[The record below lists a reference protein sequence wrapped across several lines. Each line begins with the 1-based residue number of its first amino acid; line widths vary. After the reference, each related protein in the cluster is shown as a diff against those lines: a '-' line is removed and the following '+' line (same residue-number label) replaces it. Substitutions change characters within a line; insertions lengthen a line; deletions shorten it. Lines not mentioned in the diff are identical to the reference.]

1 MINRGPFSY
10 ETNVK
15 WTDGKAG
22 VIAGPGVPQVRFGAP
37 LEFGGEGQSWT
48 PEHFYL
54 AAAEACLMNTFLS
67 VAEASGLAIE
77 SYASSARSKLEWV
90 EGSGFRMT
98 GIEITPEIRVSS
110 EAVVEKATRLI
121 QKAEKLC
128 LVARSMT
135 ANVVIF
141 PKIEVAVAEPALA
154 RK

>member
-1 MINRGPFSY
+1 MMNRGPFSY

-15 WTDGKAG
+15 WVEGKAG
-22 VIAGPGVPQVRFGAP
+22 VIAGLGVPPVSFAAP
-37 LEFGGEGQSWT
+37 PEFGGAGQSWT

-77 SYASSARSKLEWV
+77 SYVSDARATLEWV

-98 GIEITPEIRVSS
+98 RIEITPKIRVAS
-110 EAVVEKATRLI
+110 EAVFEKTTRLI

-135 ANVVIF
+135 ATIVVS
-141 PKIEVAVAEPALA
+141 PQIEVAILEPALA

>member
-1 MINRGPFSY
+1 MMNRGPFLY

-15 WTDGKAG
+15 WVEGKAG
-22 VIAGPGVPQVRFGAP
+22 VIAGLGVPPVPFGAP
-37 LEFGGEGQSWT
+37 PEFGGAGQSWT

-67 VAEASGLAIE
+67 VADASGLAIE
-77 SYASSARSKLEWV
+77 SYASDARATLEWV

-98 GIEITPEIRVSS
+98 RIEITPKIRVAS

-135 ANVVIF
+135 ATIVVS
-141 PKIEVAVAEPALA
+141 PQIEVAVLEPALA
-154 RK
+154 QK

>member
-1 MINRGPFSY
+1 MVNRGPFSY

-15 WTDGKAG
+15 WIAGKAG
-22 VIAGPGVPQVRFGAP
+22 VIAGPGVPPVSFGAP
-37 LEFGGEGQSWT
+37 AEFGGAGRSWT

-67 VAEASGLAIE
+67 VAEASGLVIE
-77 SYASSARSKLEWV
+77 DYESAAHATLEWI

-98 GIEITPEIRVSS
+98 RIEITPTIRVPSGA
-110 EAVVEKATRLI
+110 AVGKAARLI

-135 ANVVIF
+135 ATVVVSPQIQ
-141 PKIEVAVAEPALA
+141 VAQPEAALA
-154 RK
+154 QK

>member
-1 MINRGPFSY
+1 MFNRGPFSY

-15 WTDGKAG
+15 WVEGKAG
-22 VIAGPGVPQVRFGAP
+22 VIAGPGVPPVSFGAP
-37 LEFGGEGQSWT
+37 AEFGGKGQTWT

-77 SYASSARSKLEWV
+77 SYESGARAKLEWL

-98 GIEITPEIRVSS
+98 QIEITPKIRVAA
-110 EAVVEKATRLI
+110 EAGVEKAARLI

-128 LVARSMT
+128 LVSRSMT
-135 ANVVIF
+135 ATVTIS
-141 PKIEVAVAEPALA
+141 PQIELA
-154 RK
+154 GIAA

>member
-1 MINRGPFSY
+1 MVNRGPFSY
-10 ETNVK
+10 ETSVK
-15 WTDGKAG
+15 WTEGKAG
-22 VIAGPGVPQVRFGAP
+22 VIGGPGVPPVSFGAP
-37 LEFGGEGQSWT
+37 AEFGGAGQSWT

-67 VAEASGLAIE
+67 VAEASGMAIE
-77 SYASSARSKLEWV
+77 SYASEARAKLEWV

-98 GIEITPEIRVSS
+98 GIEITPTIRVPS
-110 EAVVEKATRLI
+110 EATVEKATRLI

-141 PKIEVAVAEPALA
+141 PKIEVAVGEPVLA